1 MKSSSRRSFLGSAA
15 GFAALASPAARA
27 ASQPAQAVLPKVRF
41 GKTEITRLI
50 IGSNPFYGYSHF
62 NRILDQSMRDW
73 YTQDRRME
81 VLHDCER
88 HGINTWQVH
97 YDPQLAEDFRRYRGE
112 GGRMHLVLLAS
123 PDLVSK
129 PNLLT
134 EAAKLGPLGI
144 AHHGNVTDDRFRA
157 GEKGKVREFLK
168 AVRESGVMVGLST
181 HNPAVV
187 DTVESEGW
195 DLDYYQTCFYRVTRT
210 AAEAREAYGE
220 APIGEIYME
229 KDPERMCTMIRQ
241 TKRPCLAFKLFGA
254 GRLLRPGQVEA
265 AFRFAF
271 ANIKP
276 TDPVMVGMFPK
287 YSDQVG
293 ENTALVRKILG

>member
-1 MKSSSRRSFLGSAA
+1 MKSSSRRSFLSSAA

-112 GGRMHLVLLAS
+112 GGRM
-123 PDLVSK
+123 
-129 PNLLT
+129 
-134 EAAKLGPLGI
+134 
-144 AHHGNVTDDRFRA
+144 
-157 GEKGKVREFLK
+157 RE
-168 AVRESGVMVGLST
+168 RQSVMRC
-181 HNPAVV
+181 
-187 DTVESEGW
+187 TV
-195 DLDYYQTCFYRVTRT
+195 
-210 AAEAREAYGE
+210 
-220 APIGEIYME
+220 
-229 KDPERMCTMIRQ
+229 
-241 TKRPCLAFKLFGA
+241 
-254 GRLLRPGQVEA
+254 
-265 AFRFAF
+265 
-271 ANIKP
+271 
-276 TDPVMVGMFPK
+276 
-287 YSDQVG
+287 
-293 ENTALVRKILG
+293 